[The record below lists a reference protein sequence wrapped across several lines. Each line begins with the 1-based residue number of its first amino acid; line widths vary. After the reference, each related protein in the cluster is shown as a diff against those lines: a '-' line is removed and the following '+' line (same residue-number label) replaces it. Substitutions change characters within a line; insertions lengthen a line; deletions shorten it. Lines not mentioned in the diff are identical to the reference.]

1 MAGDRL
7 PSPPRERKPALAALA
22 ALLVLVGALGATLLV
37 LRAGERVEAIMI
49 TEEVPAGQPI
59 PDDAITSVMVADN
72 TDVAYVEWSQR
83 DQLDEYRAATNLVEG
98 SVLVGKMLTTD
109 KGIDQGQALVG
120 VNLQPGHYP
129 PGLEIGDTVDVYLVG
144 DAVGETD
151 EDGTAAEPLLVS
163 GARVTEIYGEDDE
176 VDGNGALSLQLRVA
190 VEEVPALAS
199 AAAEDAVSVAEVAP
213 EESN

>member
-49 TEEVPAGQPI
+49 TEQVPAGQPI

-72 TDVAYVEWSQR
+72 TDVAYVEWSKR
-83 DQLDEYRAATNLVEG
+83 EQLEKYRAATDLVEG

-109 KGIDQGQALVG
+109 AGIDQGEALVG

-144 DAVGETD
+144 DAVEETD
-151 EDGTAAEPLLVS
+151 EEGTPADPQLVS

-176 VDGNGALSLQLRVA
+176 VDGNGALSLQLRVD
-190 VEEVPALAS
+190 VDDVPALAS
-199 AAAEDAVSVAEVAP
+199 AAAEDAVSVAEVAR
-213 EESN
+213 EQ

>member
-49 TEEVPAGQPI
+49 TEQVPAGQPI

-72 TDVAYVEWSQR
+72 TDVAYVEWSKR
-83 DQLDEYRAATNLVEG
+83 EQLEKYRAATDLVEG

-109 KGIDQGQALVG
+109 AGIDQGEALVG

-144 DAVGETD
+144 DAVEETD
-151 EDGTAAEPLLVS
+151 EEGTPADPQLVS
-163 GARVTEIYGEDDE
+163 GARVTEIYGEDD
-176 VDGNGALSLQLRVA
+176 
-190 VEEVPALAS
+190 
-199 AAAEDAVSVAEVAP
+199 VSVAEVAR
-213 EESN
+213 EQ

>member
-7 PSPPRERKPALAALA
+7 PTPPRERKPALAALA

-37 LRAGERVEAIMI
+37 LRAGERIEAIKI

-59 PDDAITSVMVADN
+59 PDDAIESVMVADN
-72 TDVAYVEWSQR
+72 TGVAYVEWSQR
-83 DQLDEYRAATNLVEG
+83 DQLDDFRAATDLVEG

-109 KGIDQGQALVG
+109 AGIPEGQALVG

-129 PGLEIGDTVDVYLVG
+129 PGLEVGDTVDVLLVG
-144 DAVGETD
+144 DAATE
-151 EDGTAAEPLLVS
+151 EEPEGTVPEPVLVS
-163 GARVTEIYGEDDE
+163 GARVTEIFGEDDE
-176 VDGNGALSLQLRVA
+176 VDGNSALALQLRVDVDA
-190 VEEVPALAS
+190 VPSLAR
-199 AAAEDAVSVAEVAP
+199 AAAEDAVSVAEVAR